1 MNGPIKGKDV
11 FVPLDTIIGGPD
23 MIGQGWRMLVECL
36 SIGRCITLPSGA
48 TGTARYALG
57 WSGGFTRVRRQFN
70 VPVAEMEGVQEPWH
84 VWRHWPTFR
93 QPRCTKPL
101 T

>member
-1 MNGPIKGKDV
+1 
-11 FVPLDTIIGGPD
+11 
-23 MIGQGWRMLVECL
+23 MLVECL

-70 VPVAEMEGVQEPWH
+70 VPVADGRRARAPGTYGVIGLHFGSHGVPN
-84 VWRHWPTFR
+84 R
-93 QPRCTKPL
+93 
-101 T
+101 